1 MNRHRFSFFLAAVTA
16 AALALSG
23 CGQTATEG
31 GQTSNRNY
39 DLYIYNGKP
48 QIADQLE
55 ELCAIYGEETG
66 VRIKT
71 LTLDEPDAL
80 RTEMNSSNPPSILTT
95 YPDTMTEWQ
104 EGGFLLDFENAQTE
118 ELRALNETV
127 PQDMRLSTNGTNSYG
142 IPYSVEGYG
151 LVVDTRMLGDLF
163 GADGAQVA
171 ADLQMASY
179 EEFEALVAAVDAY
192 VDAPSAATVLLNGQ
206 SYQFQ
211 AQKTD
216 LTQNLLGVFAVAG
229 SETWTYG
236 DHLVNAAICSVFN
249 NSVDANLISRE
260 DTDRLT
266 LPMQRY
272 AQFLDLMTSYAVSK
286 DGAIARGGDFV
297 SSTINGYDQSV
308 QNFAAGRALFLQQ
321 GNWAYNDLVNANADL
336 ADNMVFVPLKFPY
349 QDGDI
354 TAEGKTVEQL
364 NSSIPVFAP
373 CYYSINTLVSLE
385 EQKLAEEFLVWLNT
399 SDTGRDYI
407 ENKFG
412 FIPYDAAEG
421 DSASNCLNASIMQYK
436 GSGYFL
442 SNPYTGA
449 PPTWASKVVGN
460 MMLEQYLCHE
470 GSWTQQD
477 YENVAQEAV
486 KGWKNLMDL
495 Y

>member
-1 MNRHRFSFFLAAVTA
+1 MNKHRALCLLASGMA
-16 AALALSG
+16 AILALSG
-23 CGQTATEG
+23 CGQAAAEGRPTA
-31 GQTSNRNY
+31 NRNY

-55 ELCAIYGEETG
+55 TLCALYQEETG

-95 YPDTMTEWQ
+95 YPDTMIEWQ
-104 EGGFLLDFENAQTE
+104 EGGFLLDFQDAQTE
-118 ELRALNETV
+118 AFRALAETV

-151 LVVDTRMLGDLF
+151 LVVDTRMLEALF
-163 GADGAQVA
+163 GTDGTQVA
-171 ADLQMASY
+171 ADLQYASY
-179 EEFEALVAAVDAY
+179 DEFEALVNAVSAY
-192 VDAPSAATVLLNGQ
+192 VDEPTATTVQLNGQ

-211 AQKTD
+211 GQKTG
-216 LTQNLLGVFAVAG
+216 LAQNLLGVFAVAG

-249 NSVDANLISRE
+249 NAVDANLISRD
-260 DTDRLT
+260 DTDRLL
-266 LPMQRY
+266 LPMERY
-272 AQFLDLMTSYAVSK
+272 AQLLDLMTSHAVSK
-286 DGAIARGGDFV
+286 DGPIARGGDFV

-321 GNWAYNDLVNANADL
+321 GNWAYNDLVSANADL
-336 ADNMVFVPLKFPY
+336 ADSMTFVPLKFPY
-349 QDGDI
+349 QSGDI
-354 TAEGKTVEQL
+354 TAQGKTVEQL

-373 CYYSINTLVSLE
+373 CYYSINTQVSLE
-385 EQKLAEEFLVWLNT
+385 EQKNAEDFLVWLNT
-399 SDTGRDYI
+399 SDIGRDYI
-407 ENKFG
+407 ENQFG
-412 FIPYDAAEG
+412 FIPYDAAQG

-436 GSGYFL
+436 NSGSFL

-449 PPTWASKVVGN
+449 PPTWAGKVVGN
-460 MMLEQYLCHE
+460 MMLEQYLCHN
-470 GSWTQQD
+470 GNWTEQD
-477 YENVAQEAV
+477 YTNIAQQAV